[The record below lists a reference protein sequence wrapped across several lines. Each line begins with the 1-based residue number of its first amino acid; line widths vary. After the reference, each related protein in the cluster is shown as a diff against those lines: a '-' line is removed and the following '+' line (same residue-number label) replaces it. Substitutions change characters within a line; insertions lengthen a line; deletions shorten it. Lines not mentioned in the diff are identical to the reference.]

1 MPLLLV
7 SNGGLQRNET
17 RIPFV
22 FAELPNEDCGGIN
35 LN

>member
-17 RIPFV
+17 RIPLV
-22 FAELPNEDCGGIN
+22 FAELPNEDHGSVD